1 MVDEYSIAHYEKY
14 LIIVVYKNLYRDSN
28 VDCQRM

>member
-1 MVDEYSIAHYEKY
+1 MVDEYSIPHYEKH
-14 LIIVVYKNLYRDSN
+14 LIIVVYKNLYRVSN